1 MFYLTV
7 PYILHSLELWIIL
20 NGTLL
25 FACLMCIQPRV
36 FLQLLHEYFETPVRD
51 PVFYQAWVDEWSTEE
66 NNEENIDRENT

>member
-20 NGTLL
+20 NGSLL

-36 FLQLLHEYFETPVRD
+36 FLREYLETPGRD
-51 PVFYQAWVDEWSTEE
+51 PLFYQAWVDEWSTQE